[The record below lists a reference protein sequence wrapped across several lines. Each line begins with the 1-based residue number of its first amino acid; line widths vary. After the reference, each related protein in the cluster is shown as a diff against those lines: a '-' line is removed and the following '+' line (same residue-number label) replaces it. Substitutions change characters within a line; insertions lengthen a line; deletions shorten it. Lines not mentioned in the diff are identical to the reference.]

1 MIYSIDLTGRVT
13 HFTFRLDTTCSIG
26 IARSRAYFVLRH
38 VEGKQYTMLPTAS
51 RMLDSDSL
59 HRRRFAT
66 SSDVART
73 F

>member
-1 MIYSIDLTGRVT
+1 MIYSMDLAGRVT

-38 VEGKQYTMLPTAS
+38 VEGEAIYNASTAS